1 MSTQPT
7 MRMLARWH
15 IWLAWL
21 VGFPT
26 LMWLVTGLFMA
37 ARPIEEV
44 RGEHIRINPAPA
56 TLPPG
61 ELARMVIS
69 GEDLP
74 VEMRTRMQGNSAITS
89 VTYADGKVERYFAHS
104 GEAVP
109 QVDMATA
116 RTLVAMQVASGDK
129 VQDITLYEADSTPRD
144 FRRHM
149 PVWQVRLSD
158 GTHVYVGQ
166 ETGEIEA
173 IRTRWWRA
181 FDFMWGLHIMD
192 LQTREN
198 TSHPILIIF
207 AALSVL
213 GALLGCT
220 LMFRRRKAR
229 PAKTNG

>member
-1 MSTQPT
+1 MSTKPT
-7 MRMLARWH
+7 MLQLARWH

-21 VGFPT
+21 FGFPT

-37 ARPIEEV
+37 ARPIAEV
-44 RGEHIRINPAPA
+44 RGEHIRVNPAPA
-56 TLPPG
+56 TLPAG

-69 GEDLP
+69 GDDLP
-74 VEMRTRMQGNSAITS
+74 IEMRTRMQGNSAITS

-109 QVDMATA
+109 PVDMATA
-116 RTLVAMQVASGDK
+116 RTIVAMQVAGGDK
-129 VQDITLYEADSTPRD
+129 VGEITLFEADNPPSD
-144 FRRHM
+144 FRRNI
-149 PVWQVRLSD
+149 PVWQVALTD

-192 LQTREN
+192 LQKRED

-207 AALSVL
+207 AALSVA
-213 GALLGCT
+213 GALIGCI

-229 PAKTNG
+229 PVKTNG